1 MKVVAVAV
9 GLSLLAAAPLFA
21 ADAPKFELG
30 GAYSVM
36 QETSR
41 SESFRSGWAISAIGN
56 VNNWVGVAVEVGGN
70 YRTCASCQRGP
81 FSTQRLRGT
90 NVPMRIHTYL
100 AGPRVASH
108 AAALV
113 TPFAQLLVGG
123 AHLSGGL
130 EWDGAL
136 NTGMTYQ
143 PGGGID
149 VRIAPG
155 AAVRFQGDYRI
166 IRTSGENNKQS
177 RFLAGV
183 VLSRGSL

>member
-1 MKVVAVAV
+1 MKLVALAV

-70 YRTCASCQRGP
+70 YRTCTDCQRGP
-81 FSTQRLRGT
+81 FSTQRLQGT

-108 AAALV
+108 ASPVVA
-113 TPFAQLLVGG
+113 PFGQFLVGG

-136 NTGMTYQ
+136 NTGTVYQ
-143 PGGGID
+143 PGGGVD
-149 VRIAPG
+149 VRVAPG
-155 AAVRFQGDYRI
+155 AAIRFQGDYRV
-166 IRTSGENNKQS
+166 IRTSGRNNKQS

-183 VLSRGSL
+183 VLSGGTR